1 MRKRK
6 IGKYGNAWVIKL
18 KPIDVQDFEM
28 SEGDLV
34 DIEDLNLIKEK
45 KK

>member
-6 IGKYGNAWVIKL
+6 IGKYGNAYVIKL
-18 KPIDVQDFEM
+18 KPIDM
-28 SEGDLV
+28 KDLKLVIGKEV
-34 DIEDLNLIKEK
+34 DIDNLNLIKEK